1 MKIRC
6 SISLKKLGARCGFSI
21 EEMLVSM
28 AVASVSISGIV
39 SGYIF
44 SAKRAE
50 WSAYSLAAQSLALQK
65 AEQVRAA
72 KWDTQAVPAV
82 DEVVSTN
89 FGDVALPLNVPVVG
103 TNAPTATVKTSIS
116 TISTDP
122 PLRMVRVDCIWD
134 FSSKRT
140 FTNTI
145 VTFRS
150 PDQ

>member
-6 SISLKKLGARCGFSI
+6 SISLKKLGTLAGFSL
-21 EEMLVSM
+21 EEMLVAM

-44 SAKRAE
+44 AAQRAE
-50 WSAYSLAAQSLALQK
+50 WSAFSLAAQSLAQQR

-72 KWDTQAVPAV
+72 RWDPQAVPAL

-89 FGDVALPLNVPVVG
+89 FVDAVMPLNVPVVG
-103 TNAPTATVKTSIS
+103 TNVPTASVKTSIS
-116 TISTDP
+116 TIATDP
-122 PLRMVRVDCIWD
+122 PLRMIRVDCIWD
-134 FSSKRT
+134 FSGKRT

-150 PDQ
+150 ADQ